1 MADNSVYLGLHSLSY
16 AWPCLSFDVLRDNL
30 GSDRSTFPHT
40 AWIVAGTQA
49 GDIPG
54 QGKAK
59 DEVVV
64 MRLGGLSKTQHDDA
78 DSDASDDEDDQD
90 DDEDA
95 TLDFLTIPH
104 IGAVNRIRARTL
116 PSQTG
121 QPDPYH
127 VATFSETG
135 KVHIYDVRPY
145 IDTLAGPSK
154 PRQKTPLHTITNH
167 GRNEGYAVEWGE
179 TGLLTGDIAN
189 KIYLTTVTPTGFH
202 TSPNPYMSHTSSVE
216 DLQWSPSENTVFA
229 SASADRTVRV
239 WDIRAKGRKSVVS
252 VEAHTDDV
260 NVISWNKSV
269 EYLLVSGGDE
279 GGLKVWDL
287 RMFKEYVGG
296 SFSVQTRS
304 TPRSRAGNPHR
315 SLTFH
320 GTLRRSLPS
329 NGTRPTHPYSPRLA
343 RTTSSPSGT
352 FPSSKTRTRRP
363 SPPSTPTASR
373 CKYPRSSCSST
384 RAKKTSRSS
393 TGTPRSPVWSSP
405 PPAIRSTSSRR
416 SLVSLYKPVYSDRR
430 RKGALMVDAC
440 VMAARYN
447 TGGKQ
452 HLRLAR

>member
-1 MADNSVYLGLHSLSY
+1 VADNSVYLGLHSLSY

-287 RMFKEYVGG
+287 RMFKE
-296 SFSVQTRS
+296 
-304 TPRSRAGNPHR
+304 
-315 SLTFH
+315 
-320 GTLRRSLPS
+320 
-329 NGTRPTHPYSPRLA
+329 
-343 RTTSSPSGT
+343 
-352 FPSSKTRTRRP
+352 
-363 SPPSTPTASR
+363 
-373 CKYPRSSCSST
+373 
-384 RAKKTSRSS
+384 
-393 TGTPRSPVWSSP
+393 
-405 PPAIRSTSSRR
+405 
-416 SLVSLYKPVYSDRR
+416 
-430 RKGALMVDAC
+430 
-440 VMAARYN
+440 
-447 TGGKQ
+447 
-452 HLRLAR
+452 